1 VLSVSSIDIVAG
13 KALLVKSLSLGLSP
27 GTVTAVVG
35 PNGAGKTSL
44 LKALS
49 GELKPTSG
57 SVQLQGKDL
66 SHWSVQERARM
77 IAVLPQ
83 QSLLNFSFQV
93 GEVVALGRHP
103 HHSGARRDAQIV
115 EQALAAV
122 DAVTLKQRDY
132 TTLSGGEKQRV
143 HLARVLA
150 QLWQEEHGRERYL
163 LLDEP
168 TAALDLA
175 HQHMILRAARAMAED
190 GVGVMVILHDL
201 NLAAHYA
208 DSVIIL
214 DNGTLVAS
222 GDAHSVLTKT
232 NIEQVFSIAVTL
244 IPHPQTQRPLII
256 YREEPSAT
264 TASES
269 AGDNAAGS
277 TTVDMT
283 ANTKAN
289 TKANTTAS
297 ATDSTTM
304 STKQ

>member
-13 KALLVKSLSLGLSP
+13 SARLLTALSLSLTP

-44 LKALS
+44 LRALS
-49 GELKPTSG
+49 GELSIDSG
-57 SVQLQGKDL
+57 SVQLQGRQLAD
-66 SHWSVQERARM
+66 WPDQERARM

-103 HHSGARRDAQIV
+103 HKTGARRDGEIV
-115 EQALAAV
+115 DEALAAV
-122 DAVTLKQRDY
+122 DAASLKHRDY

-150 QLWQEEHGRERYL
+150 QLWQPDEGRERYL

-175 HQHMILRAARAMAED
+175 HQHMILRAARTLAED

-208 DSVIIL
+208 DIVVML
-214 DNGTLVAS
+214 DHGRLLAS
-222 GDAHSVLTKT
+222 GDVHSVLTEK
-232 NIEQVFSIAVTL
+232 NIEQVFGITVTRL
-244 IPHPQTQRPLII
+244 SHPQTDRPLII
-256 YREEPSAT
+256 YREHSSDWP
-264 TASES
+264 
-269 AGDNAAGS
+269 GS
-277 TTVDMT
+277 GSVIP
-283 ANTKAN
+283 
-289 TKANTTAS
+289 
-297 ATDSTTM
+297 
-304 STKQ
+304 